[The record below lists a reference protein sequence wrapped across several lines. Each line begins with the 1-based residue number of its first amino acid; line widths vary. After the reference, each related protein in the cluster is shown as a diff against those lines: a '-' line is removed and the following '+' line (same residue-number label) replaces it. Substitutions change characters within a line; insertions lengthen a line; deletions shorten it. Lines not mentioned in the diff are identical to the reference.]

1 MFDIA
6 DAKSVI
12 AHITDSAVAVYTC
25 PPSRK
30 AQITEFIVT
39 NMDEVSEGLFSGY
52 CYIAAQDESSSG
64 GEDSVG
70 YFANQVSV
78 PASGGYT
85 PFGESP
91 SKWLSPGD
99 TIYLL
104 MESEESSTAFGSA
117 DLDMSVIEYSLPE

>member
-12 AHITDSAVAVYTC
+12 SHITDGAIAVYTC

-39 NMDEVSEGLFSGY
+39 NISGIECALTGY
-52 CYIAAQDESSSG
+52 CYIVAQDTDSSSG

-70 YFANQVSV
+70 YFCFALPI

-85 PFGESP
+85 PFGETP

-99 TIYLL
+99 SIYLFG
-104 MESEESSTAFGSA
+104 ECEDSSALEDMF
-117 DLDMSVIEYSLPE
+117 DLDMSVIEYYLPS

>member
-12 AHITDSAVAVYTC
+12 AHITDSAVVVYTC

-39 NMDEVSEGLFSGY
+39 NMDPTNECILSGY
-52 CYIAAQDESSSG
+52 TYVVAQDESSSF

-70 YFANQVSV
+70 YFANQI
-78 PASGGYT
+78 PIAGAGGYT
-85 PFGESP
+85 PFGETP

-99 TIYLL
+99 SIYLFVD
-104 MESEESSTAFGSA
+104 SEESSSA
-117 DLDMSVIEYSLPE
+117 EASVDVDMSVIEYYLPE